1 MTSMSWNRNH
11 RVFAIRNGGLKMVRA
26 AVAWSALLA
35 CFLLAEQ
42 SAAGELK
49 AGAARVD
56 LTPSLELNAP
66 LGGYGERMNRP
77 AEGIHDRIY
86 AKALVL
92 ASGDKKFV
100 LVTADIVGFPP
111 PVKPA

>member
-1 MTSMSWNRNH
+1 MTSMSLNRNQ
-11 RVFAIRNGGLKMVRA
+11 RVLAIRNGGLMLVRA
-26 AVAWSALLA
+26 AVACFVLLA
-35 CFLLAEQ
+35 WFLLPEPC
-42 SAAGELK
+42 AAGELK
-49 AGAARVD
+49 AGVARVD

-92 ASGDKKFV
+92 ASGDKKFA
-100 LVTADIVGFPP
+100 LVTVD
-111 PVKPA
+111 